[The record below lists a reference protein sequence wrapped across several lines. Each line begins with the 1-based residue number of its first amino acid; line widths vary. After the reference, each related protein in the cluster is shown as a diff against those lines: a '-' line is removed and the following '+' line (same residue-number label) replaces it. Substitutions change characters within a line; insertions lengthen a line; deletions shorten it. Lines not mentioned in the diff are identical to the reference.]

1 MDNEN
6 MICVGSFTQNAQNIG
21 SAGTVLVLYITG
33 QITGLVGS
41 NSVLDLWLLYFDSSV
56 DLQLSIS

>member
-1 MDNEN
+1 
-6 MICVGSFTQNAQNIG
+6 MICVGSFTQNAQNKG

-41 NSVLDLWLLYFDSSV
+41 NSVLDLWLSYFDSLV
-56 DLQLSIS
+56 DVQLNIS